1 MGIKERR
8 EREKGEMRE
17 AILRVARE
25 IAVAEGW
32 SNVSIRKIAD
42 RIEYSP
48 PMIYEYFANKEHL
61 LLALVIEGYRQL
73 LLRLREA
80 RGSAPT
86 PELALVAMGVAYWEF
101 ARENPELYRVM
112 NGLDGVSFGP
122 MEQADKPPELNAV
135 VEEVMG
141 AIMAWSAA
149 TGVTLTAPLDV
160 FFIIWGSLHG
170 LVSLDLATMIKFGVS
185 HPRDLI
191 AHSVRTI
198 MAGTRALA

>member
-25 IAVAEGW
+25 IAIAEGW
-32 SNVSIRKIAD
+32 SSVSIRKIAD

-61 LLALVIEGYRQL
+61 LLALLTEGYRQL
-73 LLRLREA
+73 LPRLRAA
-80 RGSAPT
+80 RGAAPT
-86 PELALVAMGVAYWEF
+86 PERALVAMGVAYWEF

-135 VEEVMG
+135 VEEVMV
-141 AIMAWSAA
+141 AIMAWSVAA
-149 TGVTLTAPLDV
+149 GVTIHAPLDV
-160 FFIIWGSLHG
+160 FFIMWGALHG
-170 LVSLDLATMIKFGVS
+170 LVSLDLSNMVKAGVS

-198 MAGTRALA
+198 VEGTRALS